1 MEGEIVAQNDYVELD
16 AVTLCAERAG
26 VDFDTAAY
34 ILEVRDDFHVAMEI
48 LEEGAASLTFDPDAA
63 RWRYPDLFPEEA
75 LESGEVYPDRE
86 LTFVA
91 LESGLSPTVV
101 AAALLAER
109 EYLVRIGLAVADW
122 ASRYD
127 SFLRERLDE
136 IVTQVEARMRFFQ

>member
-1 MEGEIVAQNDYVELD
+1 M
-16 AVTLCAERAG
+16 
-26 VDFDTAAY
+26 
-34 ILEVRDDFHVAMEI
+34 
-48 LEEGAASLTFDPDAA
+48 
-63 RWRYPDLFPEEA
+63 
-75 LESGEVYPDRE
+75 YPDRE

-91 LESGLSPTVV
+91 LESGLSPKVV

-127 SFLRERLDE
+127 SFLRERFDE